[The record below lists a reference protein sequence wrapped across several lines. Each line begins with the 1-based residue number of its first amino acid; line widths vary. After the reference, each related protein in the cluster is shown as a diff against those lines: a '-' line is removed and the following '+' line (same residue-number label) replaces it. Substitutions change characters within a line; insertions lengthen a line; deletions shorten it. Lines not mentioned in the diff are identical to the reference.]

1 VAAASTSTYL
11 QVFEDLEELSAAAA
25 EAFAESAR
33 RAVRERGRFSVALA
47 GGGTPR
53 TLYRCLAA
61 GFRDSIPW
69 SGVHLFWSDERFVPP
84 EDPDSNYRMVR
95 ESLLELVGVPEG
107 NVHRPETDLD
117 DAEESA
123 LRYERALRSFFG
135 PEPPRFDWMLLGL
148 GEDGHVASLFP
159 GAEALE
165 ERERLVVAIR
175 DSPKP
180 PRARIT
186 MTLPLINQSRETH
199 FLVSGREKHGIL
211 FDVLRGAV
219 NGLPARRV
227 QPRKGSLHWWLDRD
241 AAAAPGRK

>member
-1 VAAASTSTYL
+1 VAAASTSIYL
-11 QVFEDLEELSAAAA
+11 RVFKDLEELSAAAA
-25 EAFAESAR
+25 GAFADAAR
-33 RAVRERGRFSVALA
+33 DAVRERGRFSVALA

-53 TLYRCLAA
+53 TLYRSLAA

-95 ESLLELVGVPEG
+95 DSLLDRVPVPEG
-107 NVHRPETDLD
+107 NVHRPETEHDNP
-117 DAEESA
+117 EESA
-123 LRYERALRSFFG
+123 RRYERALRTFFD

-165 ERERLVVAIR
+165 ERRRLVVAVR

-180 PRARIT
+180 PRVRLT
-186 MTLPLINQSRETH
+186 MTLPLINQSREIH
-199 FLVSGREKHGIL
+199 FLVSGRGKHRIL
-211 FDVLRGAV
+211 FDILRGSV

-227 QPRKGSLHWWLDRD
+227 QPEEGSLHWWLDRR
-241 AAAAPGRK
+241 AAAREQE

>member
-11 QVFEDLEELSAAAA
+11 RVFKDLEELSAAAA
-25 EAFAESAR
+25 GAFADSAR
-33 RAVRERGRFSVALA
+33 RAFRERGRFSVALA

-53 TLYRCLAA
+53 TLYRSLAA

-69 SGVHLFWSDERFVPP
+69 GGVHLFWSDERFVPP

-95 ESLLELVGVPEG
+95 DSLLELVPAPEE
-107 NVHRPETDLD
+107 NVHRPETALGDP
-117 DAEESA
+117 EESA
-123 LRYERALRSFFG
+123 LRYESALRSFFD

-165 ERERLVVAIR
+165 ERERLVVAVR

-180 PRARIT
+180 PRVRLT
-186 MTLPLINQSRETH
+186 MTLPLINQSREIH
-199 FLVSGREKHGIL
+199 FLVSGPEKHRVL
-211 FDVLRGAV
+211 FDVLRGSE

-227 QPRKGSLHWWLDRD
+227 RPAEGSLHWWLDR
-241 AAAAPGRK
+241 AAAASEQK

>member
-1 VAAASTSTYL
+1 MVAVSTSTYL
-11 QVFEDLEELSAAAA
+11 RVLEGLEELSAAAA
-25 EAFAESAR
+25 GAFAEAAR
-33 RAVRERGRFSVALA
+33 RAVRERGRFSAALA

-53 TLYRCLAA
+53 TLYRSLAA

-95 ESLLELVGVPEG
+95 DSLLELVPVPEG
-107 NVHRPETDLD
+107 NVHRPETELGDPD
-117 DAEESA
+117 DCAR
-123 LRYERALRSFFG
+123 RYEDALRSFFD

-165 ERERLVVAIR
+165 ERRRLILAVR

-180 PRARIT
+180 PRVRLT
-186 MTLPLINQSRETH
+186 MTLPLINQSREIH
-199 FLVSGREKHGIL
+199 FLVSGRGKHGIL
-211 FDVLRGAV
+211 FDVLRGSE

-227 QPRKGSLHWWLDRD
+227 EPGKGSLHWWLDR
-241 AAAAPGRK
+241 AAAASEQK

>member
-1 VAAASTSTYL
+1 MAAASTSTYL
-11 QVFEDLEELSAAAA
+11 RVFKDLEELSAAAA
-25 EAFAESAR
+25 GAFAEAAR

-53 TLYRCLAA
+53 TLYRSLATD
-61 GFRDSIPW
+61 FRGAIPW

-95 ESLLELVGVPEG
+95 DSLLEHVPVPEK
-107 NVHRPETDLD
+107 NVHRPETEHD
-117 DAEESA
+117 DPEECARRYESA
-123 LRYERALRSFFG
+123 LHSFFD

-165 ERERLVVAIR
+165 ERRRLILAVR
-175 DSPKP
+175 GSPKP
-180 PRARIT
+180 PRVRLT
-186 MTLPLINQSRETH
+186 MTLPLINQSRQIH
-199 FLVSGREKHGIL
+199 FLVSGRGKHRIL
-211 FDVLRGAV
+211 FDVLRGSV

-227 QPRKGSLHWWLDRD
+227 RPGKGSLHWWLDRY
-241 AAAAPGRK
+241 AAASEQR